1 MANNASEPIL
11 SHDQVQRMN
20 NKAHKTMK
28 LKKFSSILFLTILFL
43 PSCQKPVQEL
53 RVESIEFTNIPS
65 RGIKLEEGDSFELKY
80 RITPES
86 LQETA
91 EIEWSSDDKRIAR
104 VRKGKISGVSVGTT
118 VIRAACE
125 GGAEAS
131 VQVQVMPLEVTEF
144 TIPSALSVP
153 RDETI
158 VVPVTGIVPEHAT
171 AGSID
176 WSIED
181 ESIAEWEINAGSLYV
196 TGLKNGTTTLTG
208 EGSGV
213 SSTCKITVEYVAVTG
228 VSVSAAKSSVEIG
241 EESSVSVNISPSGA
255 SNTNLSWEVTPS
267 GVIEFDQQTK
277 KFTGVAV
284 GTATIKATAVKD
296 QISGSCTITVTE
308 PELSVSTEN
317 SPADHFLCPD
327 NSFTHLKKTVQLN
340 ATMGGNPAED
350 ITWSSSN
357 EEVATVDKNGLV
369 TAKGHGVCY
378 IYAQS
383 KTQKCSSTI
392 WSASKTGYNLTL
404 TCSTPQT
411 ADADYYAIQ
420 ADEEVAPGQYMYAS
434 FFDPAMFLTV
444 DGVTTN
450 LHQLMFP
457 YYWNGGD
464 MDIITATASGTG
476 MSITKDEAYNVEFY
490 SAGNGPAT
498 GSITFTYKPTGYTRT
513 VNFNVGFKSVSF
525 FKKSYGE
532 SHYKTVSSGGSVTL
546 SKSEQTYWYVYLNAS
561 TSYQKNVRGGL
572 QKSISLGNGSK
583 LMTCDSKSTLY
594 VDQYGGLRISSIA
607 NGTYTLKATWD
618 NTCTV
623 TLNIIN

>member
-20 NKAHKTMK
+20 DKAHKKMK

-43 PSCQKPVQEL
+43 PSCQKPVEEL

-65 RGIKLEEGDSFELKY
+65 KGIQLEEGDIFELKY

-91 EIEWSSDDKRIAR
+91 EIEWSSDDKSIAS

-144 TIPSALSVP
+144 TIPSALTVP
-153 RDETI
+153 RDESI
-158 VVPVTGIVPEHAT
+158 QVPVTELVPEHAT
-171 AGSID
+171 AASID
-176 WSIED
+176 WSIAD
-181 ESIAEWEINAGSLYV
+181 ESIAEWEISAGSLYV

-213 SSTCKITVEYVAVTG
+213 TRTCNITVEYVAVTG
-228 VSVSAAKSSVEIG
+228 VSVTAAKSSVEIG

-255 SNTNLSWEVTPS
+255 SNTNLSWEASPA
-267 GVIEFDQQTK
+267 GVIEFDPQSL
-277 KFTGVAV
+277 KFTGIAV
-284 GTATIKATAVKD
+284 GTATIKATAIKD
-296 QISGSCTITVTE
+296 KVSGSCTVTVTE
-308 PELSVSTEN
+308 PKLKVSSAN
-317 SPADHFLCPD
+317 PPADQFLCPD
-327 NSFTHLKKTVQLN
+327 YSFTHLHKTVQLN
-340 ATMGGNPAED
+340 ATMGGNPAAG

-357 EEVATVDKNGLV
+357 EDVATVDKNGLV

-383 KTQKCSSTI
+383 VTQKCSIDI

-404 TCSTPQT
+404 TCSTPQYAS
-411 ADADYYAIQ
+411 ADCYAIQ
-420 ADEEVAPGQYMYAS
+420 TDEEVAPDQYMDAS

-444 DGVTTN
+444 DGETKN
-450 LHQLMFP
+450 QYQLMFP
-457 YYWNGGD
+457 YFWSQGD
-464 MDIITATASGTG
+464 MDIITASASGTG
-476 MSITKDEAYNVEFY
+476 MSITDDEADNVEFH

-498 GSITFTYKPTGYTRT
+498 GSITFTYRPTGYTKT
-513 VNFNVGFKSVSF
+513 VNFNVGYKSVSF
-525 FKKSYGE
+525 FKKDYGE
-532 SHYKTVSSGGSVTL
+532 SLYKTVQSGESITL
-546 SKSEQTYWYVYLNAS
+546 SKSMQTSWYVYLNAS
-561 TSYQKNVRGGL
+561 ASYQKNVKGGL
-572 QKSISLGNGSK
+572 PKSISSGDSK
-583 LMTCDSKSTLY
+583 LMTCDSNQSLY
-594 VDQYGGLRISSIA
+594 VDQYGRLSISTITI
-607 NGTYTLKATWD
+607 GTYTLKAAKD
-618 NTCTV
+618 KTCTV
-623 TLNIIN
+623 TLNITN

>member
-1 MANNASEPIL
+1 
-11 SHDQVQRMN
+11 
-20 NKAHKTMK
+20 MK

-91 EIEWSSDDKRIAR
+91 EIKWSSDDKSIAR

-144 TIPSALSVP
+144 TIPSALTVP
-153 RDETI
+153 RDESI
-158 VVPVTGIVPEHAT
+158 QVPVSELVPEHAT
-171 AGSID
+171 AASID
-176 WSIED
+176 WSIAD
-181 ESIAEWEINAGSLYV
+181 ESIAEWEISAGSLYV

-213 SSTCKITVEYVAVTG
+213 TRTCKITVEYVAVTG
-228 VSVSAAKSSVEIG
+228 VSVTAAKSSVEIG

-255 SNTNLSWEVTPS
+255 SNTNLSWEASPA
-267 GVIEFDQQTK
+267 GVIEFDPQSL
-277 KFTGVAV
+277 KFTGIAV
-284 GTATIKATAVKD
+284 GTATIKATAIKD
-296 QISGSCTITVTE
+296 KVSGSCTVTVTE
-308 PELSVSTEN
+308 PKLKVSSAN
-317 SPADHFLCPD
+317 PPADQFLCPD
-327 NSFTHLKKTVQLN
+327 YSFTHLHKTVQLN
-340 ATMGGNPAED
+340 ATMGGNPAEG

-357 EEVATVDKNGLV
+357 EDVATVDKNGLV

-383 KTQKCSSTI
+383 VTQKCSIDI

-404 TCSTPQT
+404 TCSTPQYAS
-411 ADADYYAIQ
+411 ADCYAIQ
-420 ADEEVAPGQYMYAS
+420 TDEEVAPDQYMDAS

-444 DGVTTN
+444 DGETKN
-450 LHQLMFP
+450 QYQLMFP
-457 YYWNGGD
+457 YFWSQGD
-464 MDIITATASGTG
+464 MDIITASASGTG
-476 MSITKDEAYNVEFY
+476 MSITDDEADNVEFH

-498 GSITFTYKPTGYTRT
+498 GSITFTYRPTGYTKT
-513 VNFNVGFKSVSF
+513 VNFNVGYKSVSF
-525 FKKSYGE
+525 FKKDYGE
-532 SHYKTVSSGGSVTL
+532 SLYRTVQSGESITL
-546 SKSEQTYWYVYLNAS
+546 SKSMQTSWYVYLNAS
-561 TSYQKNVRGGL
+561 ASYQKNVKGGL
-572 QKSISLGNGSK
+572 PKSISSGDSK
-583 LMTCDSKSTLY
+583 LMTCDSNQSLY
-594 VDQYGGLRISSIA
+594 VDQYGRLSISTITI
-607 NGTYTLKATWD
+607 GTYTLKAAKD
-618 NTCTV
+618 KTCTV
-623 TLNIIN
+623 TLNITN

>member
-1 MANNASEPIL
+1 
-11 SHDQVQRMN
+11 
-20 NKAHKTMK
+20 MK

-91 EIEWSSDDKRIAR
+91 EIKWSSDDKSIAS

-144 TIPSALSVP
+144 TIPSALTVP
-153 RDETI
+153 RDESI
-158 VVPVTGIVPEHAT
+158 QVPVTELVPEHAT
-171 AGSID
+171 AASID
-176 WSIED
+176 WSIAD
-181 ESIAEWEINAGSLYV
+181 ESIAEWEISAGSLYV

-213 SSTCKITVEYVAVTG
+213 TRTCNITVEYVAVTG
-228 VSVSAAKSSVEIG
+228 VSVTAAKSSVEIG

-255 SNTNLSWEVTPS
+255 SNTNLSWEASPA
-267 GVIEFDQQTK
+267 GVIEFDPQSL
-277 KFTGVAV
+277 KFTGIAV
-284 GTATIKATAVKD
+284 GTATIKATAIKD
-296 QISGSCTITVTE
+296 KVSGSCTVTVTE
-308 PELSVSTEN
+308 PKLKVSSAN
-317 SPADHFLCPD
+317 PPADQFLCPD
-327 NSFTHLKKTVQLN
+327 YSFTHLHKTVQLN
-340 ATMGGNPAED
+340 ATMGGNPAAG

-357 EEVATVDKNGLV
+357 EDVATVDKNGLV

-383 KTQKCSSTI
+383 VTQKCSIDI

-404 TCSTPQT
+404 TCSTPQYAS
-411 ADADYYAIQ
+411 ADCYAIQ
-420 ADEEVAPGQYMYAS
+420 TDEEVAPDQYMDAS

-444 DGVTTN
+444 DGETKN
-450 LHQLMFP
+450 QYQLMFP
-457 YYWNGGD
+457 YFWSQGD
-464 MDIITATASGTG
+464 MDIITASASGTG
-476 MSITKDEAYNVEFY
+476 MSITDDEADNVEFH

-498 GSITFTYKPTGYTRT
+498 GSITFTYRPTGYTKT
-513 VNFNVGFKSVSF
+513 VNFNVGYKSVSF
-525 FKKSYGE
+525 FKKDYGE
-532 SHYKTVSSGGSVTL
+532 SLYKTVQSGESITL
-546 SKSEQTYWYVYLNAS
+546 SKSMQTSWYVYLNAS
-561 TSYQKNVRGGL
+561 ASYQKNVKGGL
-572 QKSISLGNGSK
+572 PKSISSGDSK
-583 LMTCDSKSTLY
+583 LMTCDSNQSLY
-594 VDQYGGLRISSIA
+594 VDQYGRLSISTITI
-607 NGTYTLKATWD
+607 GTYTLKAAKD
-618 NTCTV
+618 KTCTV
-623 TLNIIN
+623 TLNITN

>member
-20 NKAHKTMK
+20 DKAHKNMK

-53 RVESIEFTNIPS
+53 RVERIEFTNIPS

-91 EIEWSSDDKRIAR
+91 EIKWSSDDKSIAS

-131 VQVQVMPLEVTEF
+131 IQVQVMPLEVTEF
-144 TIPSALSVP
+144 TIPSALTVP
-153 RDETI
+153 RDESI
-158 VVPVTGIVPEHAT
+158 QVPVTGLVPEHAT
-171 AGSID
+171 AASID
-176 WSIED
+176 WSIAD
-181 ESIAEWEINAGSLYV
+181 ESIAEWEISAGSLYV

-213 SSTCKITVEYVAVTG
+213 TRTCNITVEYVAVTG
-228 VSVSAAKSSVEIG
+228 VSVTAAKSSVEIG

-255 SNTNLSWEVTPS
+255 SNTNLSWEASPA
-267 GVIEFDQQTK
+267 GVIEFDPQSL
-277 KFTGVAV
+277 KFTGIAV
-284 GTATIKATAVKD
+284 GTATIKATAIKD
-296 QISGSCTITVTE
+296 KVSGSCTVTVTE
-308 PELSVSTEN
+308 PKLKVSSAN
-317 SPADHFLCPD
+317 PPADQFLCPD
-327 NSFTHLKKTVQLN
+327 YSFTHLQKTVQLN
-340 ATMGGNPAED
+340 ATMGGNPAEG

-357 EEVATVDKNGLV
+357 EDVATVDKNGLV

-383 KTQKCSSTI
+383 VTQKCSIDI

-404 TCSTPQT
+404 TCSTPQYAS
-411 ADADYYAIQ
+411 ADCYAIQ
-420 ADEEVAPGQYMYAS
+420 TDEEVAPDQYMYAS

-444 DGVTTN
+444 DGETKN
-450 LHQLMFP
+450 QYQLMFP
-457 YYWNGGD
+457 YFWSQGD
-464 MDIITATASGTG
+464 MDIITASASGTG
-476 MSITKDEAYNVEFY
+476 VSITEDKADKVEFH

-498 GSITFTYKPTGYTRT
+498 GSITFTYRPTGYTKT
-513 VNFNVGFKSVSF
+513 VNFNVGYKSVSF
-525 FKKSYGE
+525 FKKEYGE
-532 SHYKTVSSGGSVTL
+532 SLYRTVQSGESITL
-546 SKSEQTYWYVYLNAS
+546 SKSVQTSWYVYLNAS
-561 TSYQKNVRGGL
+561 ASYQKNVKGGL
-572 QKSISLGNGSK
+572 PKSISSGDSK
-583 LMTCDSKSTLY
+583 LMTCGSNQSLY
-594 VDQYGGLRISSIA
+594 VDQYGRLSISTITI
-607 NGTYTLKATWD
+607 GTYTLKAAKD
-618 NTCTV
+618 KTCTV
-623 TLNIIN
+623 TLNITN

>member
-20 NKAHKTMK
+20 NKAHKKMK

-91 EIEWSSDDKRIAR
+91 EIKWSSDDKSIAS

-144 TIPSALSVP
+144 TIPSALTVP
-153 RDETI
+153 RDESI
-158 VVPVTGIVPEHAT
+158 QVPVTELVPEHAT
-171 AGSID
+171 AASID
-176 WSIED
+176 WSIAD
-181 ESIAEWEINAGSLYV
+181 ESIAEWEISAGSLYV

-213 SSTCKITVEYVAVTG
+213 TRTCNITVEYVAVTG
-228 VSVSAAKSSVEIG
+228 VSVTAAKSSVEIG

-255 SNTNLSWEVTPS
+255 SNTNLSWEASPA
-267 GVIEFDQQTK
+267 GVIEFDPQSL
-277 KFTGVAV
+277 KFTGIAV
-284 GTATIKATAVKD
+284 GTATIKATAIKD
-296 QISGSCTITVTE
+296 KVSGSCTVTVTE
-308 PELSVSTEN
+308 PKLKVSSAN
-317 SPADHFLCPD
+317 PPADQFLCPD
-327 NSFTHLKKTVQLN
+327 YSFTHLHKTVQLN
-340 ATMGGNPAED
+340 ATMGGNPAAG

-357 EEVATVDKNGLV
+357 EDVATVDKNGLV

-383 KTQKCSSTI
+383 VTQKCSIDI

-404 TCSTPQT
+404 TCSTPQYAS
-411 ADADYYAIQ
+411 ADCYAIQ
-420 ADEEVAPGQYMYAS
+420 TDEEVAPDQYMDAS

-444 DGVTTN
+444 DGETKN
-450 LHQLMFP
+450 QYQLMFP
-457 YYWNGGD
+457 YFWSQGD
-464 MDIITATASGTG
+464 MDIITASASGTG
-476 MSITKDEAYNVEFY
+476 MSITDDEADNVEFH

-498 GSITFTYKPTGYTRT
+498 GSITFTYRPTGYTKT
-513 VNFNVGFKSVSF
+513 VNFNVGYKSVSF
-525 FKKSYGE
+525 FKKDYGE
-532 SHYKTVSSGGSVTL
+532 SLYKTVQSGESITL
-546 SKSEQTYWYVYLNAS
+546 SKSMQTSWYVYLNAS
-561 TSYQKNVRGGL
+561 ASYQKNVKGGL
-572 QKSISLGNGSK
+572 PKSISSGDSK
-583 LMTCDSKSTLY
+583 LMTCDSNQSLY
-594 VDQYGGLRISSIA
+594 VDQYGRLSISTITI
-607 NGTYTLKATWD
+607 GTYTLKAAKD
-618 NTCTV
+618 KTCTV
-623 TLNIIN
+623 TLNITN

>member
-53 RVESIEFTNIPS
+53 RVERIEFTNIPS

-91 EIEWSSDDKRIAR
+91 EIKWSSDDKSIAR

-144 TIPSALSVP
+144 TIPSALTVP
-153 RDETI
+153 RDESI
-158 VVPVTGIVPEHAT
+158 QVPVTELVPEHAT
-171 AGSID
+171 AASID
-176 WSIED
+176 WSIAD
-181 ESIAEWEINAGSLYV
+181 ESIAEWEISAGSLYV

-213 SSTCKITVEYVAVTG
+213 TRTCKITVEYVAVTG
-228 VSVSAAKSSVEIG
+228 VSVTAAKSSVEIG

-255 SNTNLSWEVTPS
+255 SNTNLSWEASPA
-267 GVIEFDQQTK
+267 GVIEFDPQSL
-277 KFTGVAV
+277 KFTGIAV
-284 GTATIKATAVKD
+284 GTATIKATAIKD
-296 QISGSCTITVTE
+296 KVSGSCTVTVTE
-308 PELSVSTEN
+308 PKLKVSSAN
-317 SPADHFLCPD
+317 PPADQFLCPD
-327 NSFTHLKKTVQLN
+327 YSFTHLQKTVQLN
-340 ATMGGNPAED
+340 ATMGGNPAAG

-357 EEVATVDKNGLV
+357 EDVATVDKNGLV

-383 KTQKCSSTI
+383 VTQKCSIDI

-404 TCSTPQT
+404 TCSTPQYAS
-411 ADADYYAIQ
+411 ADCYAIQ
-420 ADEEVAPGQYMYAS
+420 TDEEVAPDQYMDAS

-444 DGVTTN
+444 DGETKN
-450 LHQLMFP
+450 QNQLMFP
-457 YYWNGGD
+457 YFWSQGD
-464 MDIITATASGTG
+464 MDIITASASGTG
-476 MSITKDEAYNVEFY
+476 MSITEDKADKVEFH

-498 GSITFTYKPTGYTRT
+498 GSITFTYRPTGYTKT
-513 VNFNVGFKSVSF
+513 VNFNVGYKSVSF
-525 FKKSYGE
+525 FKKEYGE
-532 SHYKTVSSGGSVTL
+532 SLYRTVQSGESITL
-546 SKSEQTYWYVYLNAS
+546 SKSVQTSWYVYLNAS
-561 TSYQKNVRGGL
+561 ASYQKNVKGGL
-572 QKSISLGNGSK
+572 PKSISSGDSK
-583 LMTCDSKSTLY
+583 LMTCDSNQSLY
-594 VDQYGGLRISSIA
+594 VDQYGRLSISTITI
-607 NGTYTLKATWD
+607 GTYTLKAAKD
-618 NTCTV
+618 KTCTV
-623 TLNIIN
+623 TLNITN

>member
-11 SHDQVQRMN
+11 SHDQAQRMN

-53 RVESIEFTNIPS
+53 RVERIEFTNIPS

-91 EIEWSSDDKRIAR
+91 EIKWSSDDKSIAR

-144 TIPSALSVP
+144 TIPSALTVP
-153 RDETI
+153 RDESI
-158 VVPVTGIVPEHAT
+158 QVPVTELVPEHAT
-171 AGSID
+171 AASID
-176 WSIED
+176 WSIAD
-181 ESIAEWEINAGSLYV
+181 ESIAEWEISAGSLYV

-213 SSTCKITVEYVAVTG
+213 TRTCKITVEYVAVTG
-228 VSVSAAKSSVEIG
+228 VSVTAAKSSVEIG

-255 SNTNLSWEVTPS
+255 STTNLSWEASPA
-267 GVIEFDQQTK
+267 GVIEFDPQSL
-277 KFTGVAV
+277 KFTGIAV
-284 GTATIKATAVKD
+284 GTATIKATAIKD
-296 QISGSCTITVTE
+296 KVSGSCTVTVTE
-308 PELSVSTEN
+308 PKLKVSSAN
-317 SPADHFLCPD
+317 PPADQFLCPD
-327 NSFTHLKKTVQLN
+327 YSFTHLHKTVQLN
-340 ATMGGNPAED
+340 ATMGGNPAEG

-357 EEVATVDKNGLV
+357 EDVATVDKNGLV

-383 KTQKCSSTI
+383 VTQKCSIDI

-404 TCSTPQT
+404 TCSTPQYAS
-411 ADADYYAIQ
+411 ADCYAIQ
-420 ADEEVAPGQYMYAS
+420 TDEEVAPDQYMDAS
-434 FFDPAMFLTV
+434 FFDPAMFLKV
-444 DGVTTN
+444 DGETKN
-450 LHQLMFP
+450 QYQLMFP
-457 YYWNGGD
+457 YFWSQGD
-464 MDIITATASGTG
+464 MDIITASASGTG
-476 MSITKDEAYNVEFY
+476 MSITEDETDKVEFH

-498 GSITFTYKPTGYTRT
+498 GSITFTYSPTGFTKT
-513 VNFNVGFKSVSF
+513 VNFNVGYKSVSF
-525 FKKSYGE
+525 FKKEYGE
-532 SHYKTVSSGGSVTL
+532 SLYRTVQSGESITL
-546 SKSEQTYWYVYLNAS
+546 SKSMQTSWYVYLNAS
-561 TSYQKNVRGGL
+561 ASYQKNVKGGL
-572 QKSISLGNGSK
+572 PKSISSGDSK
-583 LMTCDSKSTLY
+583 LMTCDSNQSLY
-594 VDQYGGLRISSIA
+594 VDQYGRLSIYTITI
-607 NGTYTLKATWD
+607 GTYTLKAAKD
-618 NTCTV
+618 KTCTV
-623 TLNIIN
+623 TLNITN

>member
-20 NKAHKTMK
+20 NKAHKKMK

-91 EIEWSSDDKRIAR
+91 EIEWSSDDKSIAR

-144 TIPSALSVP
+144 TIPSALTVP
-153 RDETI
+153 RDESI
-158 VVPVTGIVPEHAT
+158 QVPVTGLVPEHAT
-171 AGSID
+171 AASID
-176 WSIED
+176 WSIAD
-181 ESIAEWEINAGSLYV
+181 ESIAEWEISAGSLYV

-213 SSTCKITVEYVAVTG
+213 TRTCKITVEYVAVTG
-228 VSVSAAKSSVEIG
+228 VSVTAAKSSVEIG

-255 SNTNLSWEVTPS
+255 SNTNLSWEASPA
-267 GVIEFDQQTK
+267 GVIEFDPQSLK
-277 KFTGVAV
+277 YTGIAV
-284 GTATIKATAVKD
+284 GTATIKATAIKD
-296 QISGSCTITVTE
+296 KVSGSCTVTVTE
-308 PELSVSTEN
+308 PKLKVSSAN
-317 SPADHFLCPD
+317 PPADQFLCPD
-327 NSFTHLKKTVQLN
+327 YSFTHLQKTVQLN
-340 ATMGGNPAED
+340 ATMGGNPAEG

-357 EEVATVDKNGLV
+357 EDVATVDKNGLV

-378 IYAQS
+378 VYAQS
-383 KTQKCSSTI
+383 VTQKCSIDI

-404 TCSTPQT
+404 TCSTPQYAS
-411 ADADYYAIQ
+411 ADCYAIQ
-420 ADEEVAPGQYMYAS
+420 TDEEVAPDQYMDAS
-434 FFDPAMFLTV
+434 FFDPAMFLKV
-444 DGVTTN
+444 DGETKN
-450 LHQLMFP
+450 QYQLMFP
-457 YYWNGGD
+457 YFWSQGD
-464 MDIITATASGTG
+464 MDIITASASGTG
-476 MSITKDEAYNVEFY
+476 MSITDDEADNVEFH

-498 GSITFTYKPTGYTRT
+498 GSITFTYRPTGYTKT
-513 VNFNVGFKSVSF
+513 VNFNVGYKSVSF
-525 FKKSYGE
+525 FKKDYGE
-532 SHYKTVSSGGSVTL
+532 SLYRTVQSGESITL
-546 SKSEQTYWYVYLNAS
+546 SKSMQTSWYVYLNAS
-561 TSYQKNVRGGL
+561 ASYQKNVKGGL
-572 QKSISLGNGSK
+572 PKSISSGDSK
-583 LMTCDSKSTLY
+583 LMTCDSNQSLY
-594 VDQYGGLRISSIA
+594 VDQYGRLSISTITI
-607 NGTYTLKATWD
+607 GTYTLKAAKD
-618 NTCTV
+618 KTCTV
-623 TLNIIN
+623 TLNITN

>member
-20 NKAHKTMK
+20 NKAHKKMK

-53 RVESIEFTNIPS
+53 RVERIEFTNIPS

-91 EIEWSSDDKRIAR
+91 EIEWSSDDKSIAR

-144 TIPSALSVP
+144 TIPSALTVP
-153 RDETI
+153 RDESI
-158 VVPVTGIVPEHAT
+158 QVPVTGLVPEHAT
-171 AGSID
+171 AASID
-176 WSIED
+176 WSIAD
-181 ESIAEWEINAGSLYV
+181 ESIAEWEISAGSLYV

-213 SSTCKITVEYVAVTG
+213 THTCKITVEYVAVTG
-228 VSVSAAKSSVEIG
+228 VSVTAAKSSVEIG

-255 SNTNLSWEVTPS
+255 SNTNLSWEASPA
-267 GVIEFDQQTK
+267 GVIEFDPQSL
-277 KFTGVAV
+277 KFTGIAV
-284 GTATIKATAVKD
+284 GTATIKATAIKD
-296 QISGSCTITVTE
+296 KVSGSCTVTVTE
-308 PELSVSTEN
+308 PKLKVSSAN
-317 SPADHFLCPD
+317 PPADQFLCPD
-327 NSFTHLKKTVQLN
+327 YSFTHLHKTVQLN
-340 ATMGGNPAED
+340 ATMGGNPAEG

-357 EEVATVDKNGLV
+357 EDVATVDKNGLV

-383 KTQKCSSTI
+383 VTQKCSIDI

-404 TCSTPQT
+404 TCSTPQYAS
-411 ADADYYAIQ
+411 ADCYAIQ
-420 ADEEVAPGQYMYAS
+420 TDEEVAPDQYMDAS
-434 FFDPAMFLTV
+434 FFDPAMFLKV
-444 DGVTTN
+444 DGETKN
-450 LHQLMFP
+450 QYQLMFP
-457 YYWNGGD
+457 YFWSQGD
-464 MDIITATASGTG
+464 MDIITASASGTG
-476 MSITKDEAYNVEFY
+476 MSITEDKADKVEFQ

-498 GSITFTYKPTGYTRT
+498 GSITFTYRPTGYTKT
-513 VNFNVGFKSVSF
+513 VNFNVGYKSVSF
-525 FKKSYGE
+525 FKKDYGE
-532 SHYKTVSSGGSVTL
+532 SLYRTVQSGESITL
-546 SKSEQTYWYVYLNAS
+546 SKSMQTSWYVYLNAS
-561 TSYQKNVRGGL
+561 ASYQKNVKGGL
-572 QKSISLGNGSK
+572 PKSISSGDSK
-583 LMTCDSKSTLY
+583 LMTCDSNQSLY
-594 VDQYGGLRISSIA
+594 VDQYGRLSISTITI
-607 NGTYTLKATWD
+607 GTYTLKAAKD
-618 NTCTV
+618 KTCTV
-623 TLNIIN
+623 TLNITN

>member
-1 MANNASEPIL
+1 
-11 SHDQVQRMN
+11 
-20 NKAHKTMK
+20 MK

-91 EIEWSSDDKRIAR
+91 EIEWSSDDKSIAS

-144 TIPSALSVP
+144 TIPSALTVP
-153 RDETI
+153 RDESI
-158 VVPVTGIVPEHAT
+158 KVPVTELVPEHAT
-171 AGSID
+171 AASID
-176 WSIED
+176 WSIAD
-181 ESIAEWEINAGSLYV
+181 ESIAEWEISAGSLYV

-213 SSTCKITVEYVAVTG
+213 TRTCKITVEYVAVTG
-228 VSVSAAKSSVEIG
+228 VSVTAAKSSVEIG

-255 SNTNLSWEVTPS
+255 SNTNLSWEASPA
-267 GVIEFDQQTK
+267 GVIEFDPQSL
-277 KFTGVAV
+277 KFTGIAV
-284 GTATIKATAVKD
+284 GTATIKATAIKD
-296 QISGSCTITVTE
+296 KVSGSCTVTVTE
-308 PELSVSTEN
+308 PKLKVSSAN
-317 SPADHFLCPD
+317 PPADQFLCPD
-327 NSFTHLKKTVQLN
+327 YSFTHLHKTVQLN
-340 ATMGGNPAED
+340 ATMGGNPAEG

-357 EEVATVDKNGLV
+357 EDVATVDKNGLV

-383 KTQKCSSTI
+383 VTQKCSIDI

-404 TCSTPQT
+404 TCSTPQYAS
-411 ADADYYAIQ
+411 ADCYAIQ
-420 ADEEVAPGQYMYAS
+420 TDEEVAPDQYMDAS

-444 DGVTTN
+444 DGETKN
-450 LHQLMFP
+450 QYQLMFP
-457 YYWNGGD
+457 YFWSQGD
-464 MDIITATASGTG
+464 MDIITASASGTG
-476 MSITKDEAYNVEFY
+476 MSITEDEADKVEFH

-498 GSITFTYKPTGYTRT
+498 GSITFTYRPTGYTKT
-513 VNFNVGFKSVSF
+513 VNFNVGYKSVSF
-525 FKKSYGE
+525 FKKDYGE
-532 SHYKTVSSGGSVTL
+532 SLYRTVQSGESITL
-546 SKSEQTYWYVYLNAS
+546 SKSMQTSWYVYLNAS
-561 TSYQKNVRGGL
+561 ASYQKNVKGGL
-572 QKSISLGNGSK
+572 PKSISSGDSK
-583 LMTCDSKSTLY
+583 LMTCDSNQSLY
-594 VDQYGGLRISSIA
+594 VDQYGRLSIYTITI
-607 NGTYTLKATWD
+607 GTYTLKAAKD
-618 NTCTV
+618 KTCTV
-623 TLNIIN
+623 TLNITN